1 MSSKFT
7 KVAAVAASTMLVVSG
22 ASAAN
27 AQSLGVEGQIDLGSL
42 KLGGA
47 AQVDPTVPGTDPA
60 PKAPANGSLG
70 SLSGA
75 GAGNTGG
82 QTPAQGGN
90 QGSMDSGSL
99 KAYGFSP
106 DSGSLLQPVNATGVG
121 SLDTTN
127 SSLGEPT
134 LGSLA
139 NLASQASGS
148 VNISNPKPGTGSVDT
163 SGSALLREP
172 TTGSL
177 AGLWAPVSASLGTNE
192 GITTVLGSTGSGS
205 GSLPAGSL
213 PAGSLPAGSLPA
225 GSLPAGAG
233 SLAAV
238 LPIVLVGGSIAAGIA
253 AAPLIQQA
261 LANANFQIPG
271 LPQITLPAIPGLPP
285 LPGGSLNMPQPP
297 AKAPQGPNAPG
308 PGVNN
313 GRG

>member
-27 AQSLGVEGQIDLGSL
+27 AQSLGVEGQIDLGSV

-47 AQVDPTVPGTDPA
+47 AEVDPTVPGTDPA
-60 PKAPANGSLG
+60 PKPAANGSLG

-75 GAGNTGG
+75 GTGTGNTGN
-82 QTPAQGGN
+82 QAPAQGGN
-90 QGSMDSGSL
+90 QGSMSSGSL
-99 KAYGFSP
+99 KAYGLSP

-139 NLASQASGS
+139 DLASQASGS
-148 VNISNPKPGTGSVDT
+148 VNISAPKPGTGSVDT
-163 SGSALLREP
+163 SGSALVPEP

-177 AGLWAPVSASLGTNE
+177 AGLWAPIAGSLGIGE
-192 GITTVLGSTGSGS
+192 GITTVLGSTGGGS
-205 GSLPAGSL
+205 IPAVGT
-213 PAGSLPAGSLPA
+213 
-225 GSLPAGAG
+225 G

-238 LPIVLVGGSIAAGIA
+238 VPLVLVGGSIAAGIA

-261 LANANFQIPG
+261 LANANFQLPG

-285 LPGGSLNMPQPP
+285 LPGGSLNMQQPP
-297 AKAPQGPNAPG
+297 AKAPQGQNPPG
-308 PGVNN
+308 PNVNN

>member
-47 AQVDPTVPGTDPA
+47 AQVDPPVPGTDPA

-75 GAGNTGG
+75 GTGTGNTGG

-99 KAYGFSP
+99 KAYGLSP

-225 GSLPAGAG
+225 GAG

-261 LANANFQIPG
+261 LANANVQ
-271 LPQITLPAIPGLPP
+271 IPGLPP